1 MKDKLNKMTETD
13 IERLN
18 NIVEDTYKR
27 IGGSSE
33 IYKRI
38 GGMTADIT
46 EGQVIEHVLD
56 YIEYAIDE
64 KLNSE

>member
-1 MKDKLNKMTETD
+1 M
-13 IERLN
+13 IEIPEKE
-18 NIVEDTYKR
+18 IVRIYGIVGRTYR
-27 IGGSSE
+27 RMGGSSE

-56 YIEYAIDE
+56 FIEDAIDE